1 MCDTLYAGAP
11 MAADGRAWLAKNS
24 DRDPRE
30 PQALCLVPQR
40 PEAEAILVGKRV
52 FPGPDRGYAFA
63 LSKPS
68 WISGGEMGLNEK
80 GVAIGNEAVFS
91 RWKPDRGGALGM
103 DILRAALSFASTAK
117 EALDY
122 IAAYVEHFSQGG
134 NGAYKGHLYYDNSYI
149 IADYEEAYIL
159 ETAGKRWA
167 WRKIEDFATI
177 SNAYGIETDYKRLDA
192 QTRMEIA
199 PVNPRAACSDE
210 AEPGRVGERG
220 SWKAWV
226 EKRFYLRF
234 TKGETR
240 RACTAAALESARG
253 RMDLGAVLAALRSH
267 GECDPRRRGSMASP
281 CMHSGGFPVSN
292 ASTASAAVE
301 YDRAKGRAVLW
312 FSASSYPCVSLYK
325 PLLLVGGE
333 FFPLWTG
340 YDYAEGSTGAY
351 GQWER
356 QRKWIVKARA
366 GALSLDS
373 AFVARRD
380 AAQGR
385 LEKAVA
391 ALGPGIPGP
400 ESLEAARREVD
411 AAVAEWLSGLEG
423 Y

>member
-1 MCDTLYAGAP
+1 MCDTLYAGP
-11 MAADGRAWLAKNS
+11 SMAADGKAWFAKNS

-30 PQALCLVPQR
+30 PQAFCLVPQR

-91 RWKPDRGGALGM
+91 RWKPDKDGALGM
-103 DILRAALSFASTAK
+103 DILRAALSFAPTAK

-134 NGAYKGHLYYDNSYI
+134 NGAYKGRLYYDNSFI

-159 ETAGKRWA
+159 ETAGRRWA
-167 WRKIEDFATI
+167 WRKIDDFATI

-240 RACTAAALESARG
+240 RACTAAALEAARG
-253 RMDLGAVLAALRSH
+253 RMGLGAMLAALRVH
-267 GECDPRRRGSMASP
+267 GKYDPRRRGSMASP

-292 ASTASAAVE
+292 ATTASAAVE

-333 FFPLWTG
+333 FFPLWTK
-340 YDYAEGSTGAY
+340 YDYAEDSAEAY

-356 QRKWIVKARA
+356 QREWLGKAKA
-366 GALSLDS
+366 GALSLEP
-373 AFVARRD
+373 AFVERRD

-391 ALGPGIPGP
+391 ALGPGIPRP